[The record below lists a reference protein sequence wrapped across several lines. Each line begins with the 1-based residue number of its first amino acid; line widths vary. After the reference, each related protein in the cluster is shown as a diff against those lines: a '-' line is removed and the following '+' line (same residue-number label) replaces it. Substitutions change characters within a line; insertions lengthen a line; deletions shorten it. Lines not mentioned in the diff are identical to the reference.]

1 MKRDSSITNVAVIGG
16 GISGVSAAAH
26 LLKQELDVVLFERS
40 SICGG
45 VWHFDSRTAPDPA
58 FPNEKSSI
66 GDYEVMPEN
75 VYSTPPLELEDFDA
89 MQVSHAPPGPCYAG
103 LMNNVSTPLMQTTL
117 GSWPPETP
125 DFVSQNVIEEYIQ
138 NISEMNGVVAI
149 TKYNTRVENVQKQN
163 EVWKL
168 RTTSLDKTPSGPRL
182 YERNSYFDAVVV
194 ASGHYNVPRIHDTP
208 GLSKWKALWPDRVQ
222 HSKSYR
228 NPKTFE
234 GKTILLIGAGVSS
247 CDIARESSRHAKH
260 IYQSSRGGALDLPAS
275 FLPANATR
283 IGAIRSFDVVPNMKS
298 QAGARASIPA
308 SITLQDGRK
317 LCGIDHVILCT
328 GYMISYPFLR
338 HLHSDNTLGHEADDE
353 ILVTAEGNMIHNLH
367 KDIFYIPDPSLA
379 FVGTP
384 YHIATFSLFEF
395 QAQAVARVFAGKAKL
410 ASPQAM
416 RDEYN
421 LRVARKGLGRDFH
434 SLRGRGEEQAYVAD
448 LVTWMNKDAIA
459 LGAEQMVGHTEEW
472 HEANAA
478 REEKL
483 KWLRAS
489 KDKEA
494 EAGKYDGRA
503 DLFDLC

>member
-1 MKRDSSITNVAVIGG
+1 MKRDSSITNAAVIGG

-26 LLKQELDVVLFERS
+26 LLKQGLNVVLFERS

-66 GDYEVMPEN
+66 GNYEVMSEN
-75 VYSTPPLELEDFDA
+75 VYSTPSLELEDFDA
-89 MQVSHAPPGPCYAG
+89 MEVSHAPPGPCYAG
-103 LMNNVSTPLMQTTL
+103 LMNNVSTPLMKTTL
-117 GSWPPETP
+117 GDWPPETP
-125 DFVSQNVIEEYIQ
+125 DFVSHNVIEEYIQ
-138 NISEMNGVVAI
+138 HISEMNGVVAI

-168 RTTSLDKTPSGPRL
+168 RTTSLNKTSSGPRL

-208 GLSKWKALWPDRVQ
+208 GLSKWKALWPDRIQ

-298 QAGARASIPA
+298 QARARASIPA

-328 GYMISYPFLR
+328 GYMTSYPFLR

-353 ILVTAEGNMIHNLH
+353 ILVTAEGSMIHNLH
-367 KDIFYIPDPSLA
+367 KDVFYIPDPSLA

-421 LRVARKGLGRDFH
+421 LRVASKGLGRDFH

-489 KDKEA
+489 KDREA
-494 EAGKYDGRA
+494 EAGKYDMRA
-503 DLFDLC
+503 NLFDLC